1 MPESRA
7 TMRGIPG
14 DAARRRG
21 LRRVLVPVACFA
33 GALGVGAGL
42 LLGGVGV
49 PWWLGATVFAAALG
63 GFALYRRRQPALVYG
78 CFRGA
83 RGEELVAGELAH
95 LPSAWTIFN
104 GLLLPDGRDV
114 DHVAVGPQG
123 VFVIETKHW
132 SGEVSVGRG
141 EILANGR
148 PIQRSPVAQVRRAL
162 TAVGG
167 ALAGAALPPGA
178 LHGVLCFAGPQFA
191 DGAARAD
198 EVLVCSHLG
207 LAAALTLGPTV
218 LDAAAIA
225 RCVAKLGALTL
236 TEGF

>member
-78 CFRGA
+78 YFKGA
-83 RGEELVAGELAH
+83 RGEEMVAGELAH

-114 DHVAVGPQG
+114 DHGGGLAHHAIIADGDDLNCQIIG
-123 VFVIETKHW
+123 
-132 SGEVSVGRG
+132 SGIDELDLELGSRVCQREPFLGSEVS
-141 EILANGR
+141 
-148 PIQRSPVAQVRRAL
+148 
-162 TAVGG
+162 T
-167 ALAGAALPPGA
+167 
-178 LHGVLCFAGPQFA
+178 GP
-191 DGAARAD
+191 
-198 EVLVCSHLG
+198 LM
-207 LAAALTLGPTV
+207 P
-218 LDAAAIA
+218 
-225 RCVAKLGALTL
+225 
-236 TEGF
+236 